1 MNLQQ
6 LQIHSQETNACNY
19 QPLGLG
25 VLNQLKPTW
34 KITQNL
40 GAPEIKGVIRM
51 VAWKTHLE
59 AYETSQPGIKTYT
72 ISTDNYTLL
81 LSETV
86 IAVFEQT
93 SP

>member
-1 MNLQQ
+1 
-6 LQIHSQETNACNY
+6 
-19 QPLGLG
+19 
-25 VLNQLKPTW
+25 
-34 KITQNL
+34 
-40 GAPEIKGVIRM
+40 M

-93 SP
+93 SPWQRDFQAGSVKLKRCDDTSPALWDSGAAAVFVRRRTEH